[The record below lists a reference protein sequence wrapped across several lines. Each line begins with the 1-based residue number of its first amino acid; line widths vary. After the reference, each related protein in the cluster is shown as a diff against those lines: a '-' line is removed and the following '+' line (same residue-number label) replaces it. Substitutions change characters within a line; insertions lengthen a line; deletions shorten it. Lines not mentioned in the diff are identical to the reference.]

1 MCSSEKRE
9 ERNTK
14 MTTTNE
20 ETSRVLV
27 GVLRH
32 LTETLTTA
40 KSRRA
45 ELMRRQLTEAIW
57 TAKVALALAR
67 IVAGE
72 ELEGIDVD
80 KAINAWREQDLD
92 DAS

>member
-1 MCSSEKRE
+1 MCSFEKRE

-14 MTTTNE
+14 MTTND

-40 KSRRA
+40 KGSRA
-45 ELMRRQLTEAIW
+45 ELMRRQLNEAIW
-57 TAKVALALAR
+57 TAKVATVLAR
-67 IVAGE
+67 VAAGE

-80 KAINAWREQDLD
+80 EALNVWREQEDLD

>member
-1 MCSSEKRE
+1 
-9 ERNTK
+9 

>member
-1 MCSSEKRE
+1 
-9 ERNTK
+9 
-14 MTTTNE
+14 MTTND

-72 ELEGIDVD
+72 ELEGIDMESALTLWASQEEV
-80 KAINAWREQDLD
+80 D